1 MSHRLVAAALAAVL
15 LAGAGGYAS
24 ACTLD
29 GKPSAF
35 ANGVRAVTYTKA
47 PTPATYAWWA
57 RFAFPVAFH
66 TGQQITFREDD
77 AQVRKV
83 LPSLADLHR
92 SWRWRF
98 GEGKPVIG
106 DQASH
111 VYRHAGRFRVSAD
124 AYFPGYGWQAFDTIT
139 ITVRG

>member
-1 MSHRLVAAALAAVL
+1 MEKIGLVERIGMSHRLVAAALAAVL
-15 LAGAGGYAS
+15 LAGTGGYAS

-57 RFAFPVAFH
+57 RFAFPTAFH
-66 TGQQITFREDD
+66 TGEQIRFREDD

-83 LPSLADLHR
+83 LPSLADLR
-92 SWRWRF
+92 RPWRWRF
-98 GEGKPVIG
+98 GEGK
-106 DQASH
+106 
-111 VYRHAGRFRVSAD
+111 
-124 AYFPGYGWQAFDTIT
+124 
-139 ITVRG
+139 